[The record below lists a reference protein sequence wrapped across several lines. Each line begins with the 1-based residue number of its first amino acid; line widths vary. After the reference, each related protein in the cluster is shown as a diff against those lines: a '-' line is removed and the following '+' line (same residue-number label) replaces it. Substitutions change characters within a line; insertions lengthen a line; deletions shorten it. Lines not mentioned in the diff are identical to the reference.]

1 MTPEI
6 FSSLTSEARGAY
18 GMKAPLTM
26 SRIVTGILLILLAA
40 STGCSAMRY
49 EVQVSYS
56 PATDCDITARIYR
69 N

>member
-1 MTPEI
+1 MKPQI
-6 FSSLTSEARGAY
+6 FFSLTSEAWGAY

-26 SRIVTGILLILLAA
+26 SRIITGILLIFLAA
-40 STGCSAMRY
+40 SAGCSAMGY

>member
-1 MTPEI
+1 
-6 FSSLTSEARGAY
+6 
-18 GMKAPLTM
+18 M

-56 PATDCDITARIYR
+56 PATDCDITARLYR

>member
-6 FSSLTSEARGAY
+6 FSSLTSEARRWYAI
-18 GMKAPLTM
+18 KAQLTM
-26 SRIVTGILLILLAA
+26 SRIITRILLFLLAA

-49 EVQVSYS
+49 EIQVSYS

>member
-1 MTPEI
+1 MKPQI
-6 FSSLTSEARGAY
+6 FFSLTSEARGAY
-18 GMKAPLTM
+18 GMKTLVTM
-26 SRIVTGILLILLAA
+26 SRIVTCILLILLAA

-49 EVQVSYS
+49 EFQVSYS

>member
-1 MTPEI
+1 MARI
-6 FSSLTSEARGAY
+6 LT
-18 GMKAPLTM
+18 
-26 SRIVTGILLILLAA
+26 VILLILLAA
-40 STGCSAMRY
+40 SAGCSAMRY

>member
-1 MTPEI
+1 MKPQI
-6 FSSLTSEARGAY
+6 FFSLTSEAREAY
-18 GMKAPLTM
+18 GMKAPLIT

>member
-6 FSSLTSEARGAY
+6 FSSLTSEARRGY
-18 GMKAPLTM
+18 GIKAPLTM

-40 STGCSAMRY
+40 SAGCSVMRY

-56 PATDCDITARIYR
+56 PATDCDITARLYR